1 MTTFFIDLWHD
12 LRERRLWPVAVGLLA
27 AIVAVPAILF
37 KPVSDATPPTAAA
50 PKPSGLATLPVVSVD
65 SGPIRGSKLEAFSA
79 SEKNPFKPM
88 KDLAKAPGASGTAG
102 PGTGGGTGA
111 ASASG
116 SSASGGSA
124 SGTGGSASGGST
136 AGGGSGSSGGGSG
149 SGGSRAGGTG
159 SSGGSTSGGSTTPTT
174 KWFRYA
180 ADFSF
185 GKTGAKAKV
194 FKSVANFTLLPNETT
209 PAVVFLGAGPDG
221 KSAMFYVAD
230 PAFTADGEGS
240 CNADGANCRYVTL
253 KVGDSSDEE
262 TFSAVD
268 GSVSYDLKLL
278 KVNRQS
284 LGSGSDPVA
293 PAEPT
298 KGKTLA
304 ATGAGVS
311 AATQTTQDVLP
322 ATFAAGPGV
331 AVVQK

>member
-37 KPVSDATPPTAAA
+37 KPVSDATPPTTAA

-88 KDLAKAPGASGTAG
+88 KDLAKAPGASGT
-102 PGTGGGTGA
+102 
-111 ASASG
+111 SG
-116 SSASGGSA
+116 SSGPGGSA
-124 SGTGGSASGGST
+124 SPSGSSGGSGSGSGGSASGGSL
-136 AGGGSGSSGGGSG
+136 GGGSGSTGGGSV
-149 SGGSRAGGTG
+149 SGGSPAGNTG
-159 SSGGSTSGGSTTPTT
+159 SPGGSTSGGGSTTPTT
-174 KWFRYA
+174 NWFRYA

-185 GKTGAKAKV
+185 GKTGQKAKV
-194 FKSVANFTLLPNETT
+194 FKSVANFTLLPNEAT
-209 PAVVFLGAGPDG
+209 PAVVFLGAGSDG
-221 KSAMFYVAD
+221 KTAMFYVAD
-230 PAFTADGEGS
+230 PAYTADGEGS
-240 CNADGANCRYVTL
+240 CNADGAACRYVTL
-253 KVGDSSDEE
+253 KVGDSTDEE

-278 KVNRQS
+278 KINRES

-293 PAEPT
+293 PAQPT

-311 AATQTTQDVLP
+311 AATETTQEVLP
-322 ATFAAGPGV
+322 VAFAAGPGV
-331 AVVQK
+331 AAVTK

>member
-37 KPVSDATPPTAAA
+37 KPVDDATPPSTAVT
-50 PKPSGLATLPVVSVD
+50 KPTGVATLPVVNVE
-65 SGPIRGSKLEAFSA
+65 SGPTKGSKLEAFKA

-88 KDLAKAPGASGTAG
+88 KDLAET
-102 PGTGGGTGA
+102 
-111 ASASG
+111 
-116 SSASGGSA
+116 
-124 SGTGGSASGGST
+124 SGTGTTPGADTSGSDATSEPSGGTSSSG
-136 AGGGSGSSGGGSG
+136 AGTSSSGGGG
-149 SGGSRAGGTG
+149 AVSGGSPT
-159 SSGGSTSGGSTTPTT
+159 GGSGTPGGSAPSGSTHPTT
-174 KWFRYA
+174 EWFRYA

-185 GKTGAKAKV
+185 GKSGEKAKT
-194 FKSVANFTLLPNETT
+194 FESVANFTLLPNETT
-209 PAVVFLGAGPDG
+209 PAVVFLGAGADG
-221 KSAMFYVAD
+221 KSAMFYIAD
-230 PAFTADGEGS
+230 PSYTADGEGD
-240 CNADGANCRYVTL
+240 CNAQGADCRYVTL
-253 KVGDSSDEE
+253 KVGESSDEE

-278 KVNRQS
+278 KINREK

-293 PAEPT
+293 PADPK

-311 AATQTTQDVLP
+311 AATETTQDVLP
-322 ATFAAGPGV
+322 VAFSEGPGV